1 MDYLQKV
8 FLEGASTPSNSNSN
22 SNSNPSSSSITTTNP
37 STKDPLLTASAGE
50 IVNSVE
56 NQMLHDYSVLG
67 ADGFINKYGLDTY
80 KSFLNQSE
88 QAMGAVR
95 ASRIANSGS
104 LGDIAGDS
112 VKNIITG
119 ALGGLTDTGAFV
131 AGMTGMDTLAKGLS
145 YASEGIRKAGDA
157 LGSDA
162 EQAKRR
168 LYAFKQQGLKNR
180 IDREYEEDIA
190 SGKSTTEAELARIG
204 KQFGGTVGNA
214 FSSGHALEL
223 GTSGL
228 GSLITGGAVSKGI
241 GLGAKATKSFMP
253 KVASGVDAFA
263 KSNKVAEKIVKNS
276 PWMASMGAQEGG
288 GAYSQQLLEGL
299 SMSIEDLRAHSPQ
312 FNTAVKQYVEQGY
325 SLPEAEQKAKEDMAF
340 AAARQA
346 SLETAAAAFVA
357 NALTSPLSKMTR
369 GDKTLS
375 RYIGEAL
382 GEPVEEG
389 ITEGLGQIAGN
400 KATRD
405 YLDQRQTLME
415 DVGQSAAEGAVGGL
429 GIVGARSVIPAA
441 ELAVQ
446 TATQGAK
453 ELGVA
458 AGNLANTSRTTK
470 EISENSPLSTGV
482 GQSPLN
488 LEETG
493 DKEEATTLPNDSVNI
508 EESSVNTSILKDSI
522 EEPVSQEQESPKKIE
537 ERHSKATL
545 DTIRIKSEKQE
556 EVTSDDVIDTL
567 PEATNV
573 YKEVENGSLSV
584 DDPNVGIANAIFQYA
599 GQLTTAPVRARPT
612 YGESLTAEQ
621 AKYEAIALALLSD
634 KGASA
639 INSFIT
645 MSDGENDLSL
655 KPEHL
660 NQVLQGSYT
669 PAIDEKLSEIKELLG
684 VTSPKESNEYKVLG
698 TDLPSTRRNTDG
710 GVSSSFTLSNGSSK
724 IPVKISMKGDSS
736 GTIETNGKKV
746 SFTSE
751 EGKSISKGGSVSAI
765 DFARSKLGIEK
776 SYKLISEK
784 NLTGRNAEDLL
795 NDPNSSGDT
804 VALIQNELKK
814 RGLTVEEDS
823 DSGYKTVREVASE
836 ETEKS
841 FKQSFGEKISS
852 LFKVV
857 KRPLHIWE
865 KESPLQEVHDLF
877 SSPERI
883 KNVLKSNK
891 FANERKLTNTLFE
904 PTYEYNPDSKTWEP
918 SGPSLADEVA
928 NVIAPDSFLASQIYE
943 PIAKNLT
950 FDKDMPIEGK
960 KKLEDICKLAA
971 IQFIA
976 NVAAYQ
982 HVLTPQELEKF
993 GFMKDNQN
1001 NLLETGTGLYEQMGL
1016 QNLATLIRKFMGV
1029 SPNNDAIGEDVEKFF
1044 AQKALE
1050 VAEGL
1055 LDSGV
1060 LSQTPITLDAINGY
1074 DAKGKPIPNAVTVNF
1089 FTLSEDF
1096 TQANRLFKRKTDILE
1111 AILNPYYKNQIHHE
1125 VPEAKNHINHSSI
1138 KVSRIQQKA
1147 IKALNKVEHH
1157 INVPFYNL
1165 MRELGES
1172 GITELFD
1179 VYPTKDTRLLMTQQ
1193 DFIHRRGQLQS
1204 RSLAFEYLAN
1214 AIGSDDPNST
1224 VVYFSN
1230 VALRNGRIM
1239 QEGMATYQNNK
1250 LLRQALNVG
1259 PLVPRDLT
1267 NELILNSWKATI
1279 AQNLGISINKRE
1291 SSKYLKTVDQ
1301 AIDFIQKDPKI
1312 SDILQKN
1319 PRSKDIKEFIKAF
1332 NKEFEGS
1339 DLKIKDFESLNAIIE
1354 ICRYLE
1360 ATPEER
1366 KSFITRV
1373 YAEIDGINDGPSNIN
1388 SFFAPVVGS
1397 LSPEFI
1403 KSKAKTGMY
1412 FTNSVSQKM
1421 LDPSESN
1428 SELYGTH
1435 GSDFHREVAETNIP
1449 KLLLTRLIETK
1460 KAAQKSNVG
1469 AVKTKATNIE
1479 NTLKAFLT
1487 ICQAIGWLKE
1497 GSDIKKA
1504 LSLTELPKNLEEL
1517 PIRFSKDISKK
1528 LATII
1533 PYGSSP
1539 AGATAQVVNLL
1550 LDGQY
1555 SKGLF
1560 AVISDKLIEMDS
1572 SEKVSFKDQLN
1583 PRFNGVSYSDLRKS
1597 LISLLADPEKGYSG
1611 IESDQVDTYIE
1622 GLPDTFILLKELKSP
1637 EWNVDSNHPE
1647 KTIFKYDKDRKT
1659 KVTNDIR
1666 NLRVTTAGYKRMAD
1680 ALQELIGE
1688 PAHTAVTQ
1696 TIGSQ
1701 AMHGAKIPMAMG
1713 DLMSISHML
1722 MEAFYAKKE
1731 GKPLAK
1737 LSNNTRY
1744 VIEAKLRKIA
1754 PYFEFKHGAVV
1765 VAEKTKPS
1773 IEADP
1778 LLKSK
1783 RLKYHSSTTPLTNVG
1798 VSSGA
1803 LVVQA
1808 SGDGTMIYS
1817 MSNSGQVI
1825 WGSVYDGVY
1834 VPVGEGEKVGKIA
1847 NKGCAYAQNE
1857 PIMQS
1862 LNKSFNRS
1870 INALYEQL
1878 KEFLK
1883 EDFLKAN
1890 NITNGEDALIFALQS
1905 AVSGTYPDG
1914 SAMEPE
1920 IAKNFKDI
1928 GKAISKDLRLFRPE
1942 DKFDPSLIDEPALKS
1957 SKFSAGKVVLTGS
1970 TAKKNHTINKELRR
1984 VFDLLKVYEANEKV
1998 NKKALNMLPQVFHH
2012 MSAFESTYS
2021 TGDVI
2026 TEERAKELLKEINS
2040 KVEEKFDD
2048 FSELISAYLNTLS
2061 NIYAKDITKNF
2072 TEEQKKIW
2080 NQIRGLDNANSSA
2093 RTLNFEAMLLVKDA
2107 LAPSLDPKIEKK
2119 NPKNP
2124 TYIDPKTAIALN
2136 AAKKVLASK
2145 GEHSNAIWKSV
2156 FSKIGALLPNAEDI
2170 EIYLVSSEKKLPSS
2184 AQVGATNS
2192 ARQAYYEVI
2201 KGKPRIY
2208 IIDQSGKKDI
2218 NNTKNLELLVHE
2230 LIHAS
2235 ISSVVQNHFNKDS
2248 KIKISS
2254 VQARAIDNL
2263 VKLLDQFESKEW
2275 NTEDGTPTVIEG
2287 FKRILKKHGDN
2298 PAVRVDEALAYIL
2311 SNQDLFDA
2319 ISKADT
2325 DVSSW
2330 KEQQSDLQ
2338 SLLGK
2343 IKTYAKNI
2351 FRSILNLISGSK
2363 LDTVN
2368 AKEAF
2373 GRAGKD
2379 INLMKFLELF
2389 GTNTHVIFAKEEHER
2404 DRDPRRTKKL
2414 INSDLDGRNAESL
2427 LGELPPFVD
2436 RVKNIKTYVG
2446 RKVLRFFNPIRT
2458 KVPQVKK
2465 IQQAEVDKWN
2475 NYRDNLAHKLSSL
2488 GLDGDFL
2495 SEKIVDL
2502 QLPHDRFLNRSY
2514 KRDLTKVFNEIIDR
2528 LPEDFLILDP
2538 SKATKEDYERS
2549 KELHSYITGSKKYLD
2564 TLPFLAKPI
2573 SNKGEFEAQAIFFTL
2588 ATYNPEFF
2596 NSIGAILHKPGKK
2609 ASDITI
2615 KSFKDAI
2622 QKLDALINDSLEKD
2636 IEASSAS
2643 DLIKNQLEENK
2654 KLIRETRHN
2663 PIGKVLSLM
2672 DDALINT
2679 GVGAVNLARRVV
2691 KKDPLNKE
2699 IVNEFRDSPINLQ
2712 KGIGEVTRKLVNKFA
2727 HPMIISN
2734 LSELYGR
2741 LPSNTYIQS
2750 TLKKIKGF
2758 YDKIR
2763 KMNLEDMPKILSEH
2777 FKHHKIT
2784 LKDRKFFDWVL
2795 GQTDISVLSNDLHLA
2810 EQCLTDKKAL
2820 ENNIEKFE
2828 ADLRSLDLERFSK
2841 YQKHMKQLANYLCGT
2856 RESGN
2861 LLLTNALAI
2870 SQLLGEDYLRDVDD
2884 NLVAKIDQLTTLYC
2898 LSFLSEADR
2907 AKLKEFYSTDREAM
2921 NHLIKTI
2928 AHVKE
2933 KEAQRIE
2940 ETRQQETEEKIYRN
2954 KSYIYNSLK
2963 GWRPSGNQPKGHYVL
2978 VPKSKQLEFEKKGY
2992 MVQGDYV
2999 NSNIDTSEP
3008 MVRMFTEW
3016 PLENDFQEGIIQGI
3030 TQTAWGYQID
3040 KGTRGEVNG
3049 TRIYDTD
3056 VAQQIFDNL
3065 SKETSTN
3072 GVIPVWSPDGEV
3084 IGFERAVPPEDRA
3097 LIEKHNDLFSG
3108 LAQYI
3113 VRQER
3118 ERVAGVIN
3126 KDLINHVAADYNN
3139 ATESEKKEEFIDVFH
3154 SDLGVFKEAVKRLD
3168 KKTLARIERKFGKG
3182 HFYLRK
3188 DTALSVLGYYRL
3200 SAHNMWDGKF
3210 VLPEKAERVISAIFD
3225 KVLGKK
3231 ARWWIGHA
3239 ENVWKGFVTW
3249 GRETIIIRSMIVP
3262 AINIA
3267 SNVLMLN
3274 TALQIPFTDIW
3285 RLFKECYK
3293 DTEDFN
3299 ALFKKLSYLQ
3309 DEQVSATGPRAEE
3322 LKVEILKVKR
3332 AIDNNPLS
3340 FLIKSGEYSTISA
3353 EGQTFEELDIT
3364 KQKFGDVIETIVDK
3378 MPKELQSLGGNLL
3391 LTRNS
3396 DLFKALAKATNYGDW
3411 IAKSIGFRYLTEI
3424 SKSRKSMLTDEEAR
3438 DIVSTLFVDY
3448 DQFTGRERDYLNS
3461 MGLTWFFTYKYR
3473 MIPAA
3478 ILGMLTSPAR
3488 MLLTTML
3495 ATSVGSIGTPLSDN
3509 FLTKLFTGNIQ
3520 TSIGLDMLWRSF
3532 SLHPLS
3538 CILGL
3543 AK

>member
-8 FLEGASTPSNSNSN
+8 FLEGAAKPSNSVSN
-22 SNSNPSSSSITTTNP
+22 SSTSSSSTSTSP
-37 STKDPLLTASAGE
+37 STKDPLLTASSGE

-80 KSFLNQSE
+80 KSLLNQTE

-95 ASRIANSGS
+95 ASRIAHSGS
-104 LGDIAGDS
+104 LGDAAGDS
-112 VKNIITG
+112 VKNIVTG
-119 ALGGLTDTGAFV
+119 ALGGLADTGAFI
-131 AGMTGMDTLAKGLS
+131 AGMAHLNPVAEGLS
-145 YASEGIRKAGDA
+145 RLSQGIRDVGDS
-157 LGSDA
+157 LGSDS
-162 EQAKRR
+162 EKAKRD

-190 SGKSTTEAELARIG
+190 SGKGTTEAELARIG
-204 KQFGGTVGNA
+204 KQFGGSIGNA
-214 FSSGHALEL
+214 FSTGQALEL

-228 GSLITGGAVSKGI
+228 GSILTGGVVSKGI
-241 GLGAKATKSFMP
+241 GLGAKVARTVMP

-299 SMSIEDLRAHSPQ
+299 GMSIEDLRAHSPQ
-312 FNTAVKQYVEQGY
+312 FNAAVKHYVEQGY
-325 SLPEAEQKAKEDMAF
+325 DLPEAEQKAKEDMAF

-346 SLETAAAAFVA
+346 SLETAAAAFAA
-357 NALTSPLSKMTR
+357 NYLTAPLAKLSR
-369 GDKTLS
+369 GDKILS

-382 GEPVEEG
+382 GEPVEES
-389 ITEGLGQIAGN
+389 ITEGLGQVAGN

-405 YLDQRQTLME
+405 YLDQRQELME

-441 ELAVQ
+441 ELAVK

-470 EISENSPLSTGV
+470 EMSENSPSSTGV
-482 GQSPLN
+482 EQSPLN

-537 ERHSKATL
+537 ERPSKATL

-556 EVTSDDVIDTL
+556 EVTPDDVIDTL

-669 PAIDEKLSEIKELLG
+669 PAIDEKLSEIRELLG
-684 VTSPKESNEYKVLG
+684 VSSPKESNEYKISG
-698 TDLPSTRRNTDG
+698 TDLPSTSRNTDG

-724 IPVKISMKGDSS
+724 IPVKFSINGDFS
-736 GTIETNGKKV
+736 GTIESNGKKI
-746 SFTSE
+746 SFTAE
-751 EGKSISKGGSVSAI
+751 EGKSISKGGNVSAI
-765 DFARSKLGIEK
+765 SFARSKLGIDK

-883 KNVLKSNK
+883 KNILKSNK
-891 FANERKLTNTLFE
+891 FANERKLTNILFE
-904 PTYEYNPDSKTWEP
+904 PTYEYDPDSKTWEP

-943 PIAKNLT
+943 PISKNLT

-1074 DAKGKPIPNAVTVNF
+1074 DAKGKPIPKAVTVNF

-1111 AILNPYYKNQIHHE
+1111 AILNPFYKNQIHHE

-1214 AIGSDDPNST
+1214 AIGADDPNST

-1312 SDILQKN
+1312 SDTLLKN

-1354 ICRYLE
+1354 VCRYLE

-1366 KSFITRV
+1366 KSFIPRV

-1412 FTNSVSQKM
+1412 FTKSVSQKM
-1421 LDPSESN
+1421 LDPSKSN

-1504 LSLTELPKNLEEL
+1504 LSLTELPENLEDL

-1572 SEKVSFKDQLN
+1572 SDKVSFKDQLN
-1583 PRFNGVSYSDLRKS
+1583 PRFNGVSYNDLRKS
-1597 LISLLADPEKGYSG
+1597 LISLLVDPEKGYSG
-1611 IESDQVDTYIE
+1611 IEHDQINTYIE

-1637 EWNVDSNHPE
+1637 EWNVDNNHPE
-1647 KTIFKYDKDRKT
+1647 KTIFKYGKDRKT

-1737 LSNNTRY
+1737 LSINKRY

-1773 IEADP
+1773 IEANP

-1817 MSNSGQVI
+1817 MSNSKRVI

-1847 NKGCAYAQNE
+1847 NKGCAYAQDE

-1870 INALYEQL
+1870 TNALYEQL
-1878 KEFLK
+1878 KESLK

-1914 SAMEPE
+1914 SVMEPE

-1957 SKFSAGKVVLTGS
+1957 SKFSAGKFVLTGS
-1970 TAKKNHTINKELRR
+1970 PAKKKYTINRELRR

-2021 TGDVI
+2021 TGDAI

-2061 NIYAKDITKNF
+2061 NVYAKDVTKNF

-2093 RTLNFEAMLLVKDA
+2093 RTLNFETMLLVKDA
-2107 LAPSLDPKIEKK
+2107 LVPSLDPKIEKK

-2124 TYIDPKTAIALN
+2124 TYIDSKTAIALN

-2170 EIYLVSSEKKLPSS
+2170 EIYIVSSDKKLPSS
-2184 AQVGATNS
+2184 AQVGATNL

-2201 KGKPRIY
+2201 EGKPRIY

-2248 KIKISS
+2248 KIKISA

-2287 FKRILKKHGDN
+2287 FKRILKKHKDN

-2325 DVSSW
+2325 DVSTW

-2338 SLLGK
+2338 SILGK

-2373 GRAGKD
+2373 GRAGED
-2379 INLMKFLELF
+2379 VNLMKFLELF

-2404 DRDPRRTKKL
+2404 DKDPRRTRKL
-2414 INSDLDGRNAESL
+2414 INSDIAPRQANSL
-2427 LGELPPFVD
+2427 TGELPPFVD
-2436 RVKNIKTYVG
+2436 RVRNIKSFIV
-2446 RKVLRFFNPIRT
+2446 RQVFRFRNPFKNQKLPI
-2458 KVPQVKK
+2458 KEYS
-2465 IQQAEVDKWN
+2465 QAEIERWD
-2475 NYRDNLAHKLSSL
+2475 NYRDALAQKLNDA
-2488 GLDGDFL
+2488 GFNGNFL

-2502 QLPHDRFLNRSY
+2502 QLPSSY
-2514 KRDLTKVFNEIIDR
+2514 LLSASQKRDLTKIFNSVIDR
-2528 LPEDFLILDP
+2528 LPEDFLVMDP
-2538 SKATKEDYERS
+2538 STATKEDYERS
-2549 KELHSYITGSKKYLD
+2549 KEIHEYITGSKRFLN
-2564 TLPFLAKPI
+2564 TLPFNSRPYNL
-2573 SNKGEFEAQAIFFTL
+2573 KGEFESQAMFFTL
-2588 ATYNPEFF
+2588 AMYSPEFF
-2596 NSIGAILHKPGKK
+2596 NSIGAILHKPGKQ
-2609 ASDITI
+2609 ASKMTI
-2615 KSFKDAI
+2615 KSFR
-2622 QKLDALINDSLEKD
+2622 DALEALDTRINNALEKE
-2636 IEASSAS
+2636 IEAASAGELMSS
-2643 DLIKNQLEENK
+2643 QLKDYK
-2654 KLIRETRHN
+2654 KDILSKPNVN
-2663 PIGKVLSLM
+2663 PIGSVLNLFDDLVM
-2672 DDALINT
+2672 DTGAMALNSVRRLAGKDPISREIIQEAKEIPMNLRI
-2679 GVGAVNLARRVV
+2679 GFGELAR
-2691 KKDPLNKE
+2691 KMINKYSHPL
-2699 IVNEFRDSPINLQ
+2699 IVN
-2712 KGIGEVTRKLVNKFA
+2712 
-2727 HPMIISN
+2727 N

-2741 LPSNTYIQS
+2741 LPSNTYIQT

-2758 YDKIR
+2758 YDRIR
-2763 KMNLEDMPKILSEH
+2763 KLNLEDMPKILAEH
-2777 FKHHKIT
+2777 FKHHTIN
-2784 LKDRKFFDWVL
+2784 LKDRKFFDRVL
-2795 GQTDISVLSNDLHLA
+2795 GQTDISVLADDLSLA
-2810 EQCLTDKKAL
+2810 ERCLTSKDAL
-2820 ENNIEKFE
+2820 KQAIEKFE
-2828 ADLRSLDLERFSK
+2828 AELKAMSPERFDK
-2841 YQKHMKQLANYLCGT
+2841 YQEKMKQLANFL
-2856 RESGN
+2856 SGDRFSGK
-2861 LLLTNALAI
+2861 LLLTNAYAI
-2870 SQLLGEDYLRDVDD
+2870 SKLLGTDIVEEPSKELIH
-2884 NLVAKIDQLTTLYC
+2884 KIDQITTLYC
-2898 LSFLSEADR
+2898 LEFLSEAER
-2907 AKLKEFYSTDREAM
+2907 AKLKDFYATDRAAM
-2921 NHLIKTI
+2921 NHLIKVL
-2928 AHVKE
+2928 AHIKE
-2933 KEAQRIE
+2933 EEAKRIDK
-2940 ETRQQETEEKIYRN
+2940 TSQQESEEKIYRN
-2954 KSYIYNSLK
+2954 KSYIYNSIK
-2963 GWRPSGNQPKGHYVL
+2963 GWRPSGNQPKGHYIL
-2978 VPKSKQLEFEKKGY
+2978 VDKEHQKDFEQKGY
-2992 MVQGDYV
+2992 VVLGKYQA
-2999 NSNIDTSEP
+2999 SNIDKSKP
-3008 MVRMFTEW
+3008 IVRMFTQW
-3016 PLENDFQEGIIQGI
+3016 PLEQEFQEGIIQCI

-3040 KGTRGEVNG
+3040 KGTRGEANG

-3056 VAQQIFDNL
+3056 VAQNIFDNL
-3065 SKETSTN
+3065 SKETSAN
-3072 GVIPVWSPDGEV
+3072 GVIPVWSPTGEV
-3084 IGFERAVPPEDRA
+3084 VGFERAIPPEDRYT
-3097 LIEKHNDLFSG
+3097 IEKHNDLFSG
-3108 LAQYI
+3108 LAQYR

-3118 ERVAGVIN
+3118 EAIAGDIN
-3126 KDLINHVAADYNN
+3126 KLLIANVAKDYDE
-3139 ATESEKKEEFIDVFH
+3139 ATEEEKKSEFIDVFQ
-3154 SDLGVFKEAVKRLD
+3154 SKYGVFKEAIQRLD
-3168 KKTLARIERKFGKG
+3168 SKTLARIERKFGRG

-3188 DTALSVLGYYRL
+3188 DVANSVLGYYRL

-3210 VLPEKAERVISAIFD
+3210 VLPEKVERTIAGILD
-3225 KVLGKK
+3225 KLLGKK
-3231 ARWWIGHA
+3231 ARYYLGHT
-3239 ENVWKGFVTW
+3239 ENIWKGFVTW
-3249 GRETIIIRSMIVP
+3249 GRETIVIRSMIVP

-3267 SNVLMLN
+3267 SNVIMLN
-3274 TALQIPFTDIW
+3274 VALKIPISDIW
-3285 RLFKECYK
+3285 RLFKESYK

-3299 ALFKKLSYLQ
+3299 KAFKKLSYLN
-3309 DEQVSATGPRAEE
+3309 DELISASPSRVKE
-3322 LKVEILKVKR
+3322 LENEIKKVKLE
-3332 AIDNNPLS
+3332 IENNPLY
-3340 FLIKSGEYSTISA
+3340 FLIQSGEYSTISA
-3353 EGQTFEELDIT
+3353 QGQIFEELDIT
-3364 KQKFGDVIETIVDK
+3364 KQKFGDVIETLVDRI
-3378 MPKELQSLGGNLL
+3378 PKGMQSLGGNLL
-3391 LTRNS
+3391 MTRNS
-3396 DLFKALAKATNYGDW
+3396 DLFKAMAKATNYGDW
-3411 IAKSIGFRYLTEI
+3411 LAKSIGFRYLTEL
-3424 SKSRKSMLTDEEAR
+3424 SKTRKVQMHPEDAR

-3448 DQFTGRERDYLNS
+3448 DQFTGRERDYLNR
-3461 MGLTWFFTYKYR
+3461 MGLTWFMTYKYR

-3478 ILGMLTSPAR
+3478 ILGMLTSPGR
-3488 MLLTTML
+3488 MLL
-3495 ATSVGSIGTPLSDN
+3495 ASIVSSSMGTVGTPLTDN
-3509 FLTKLFTGNIQ
+3509 FFTKLFTGNIQ
-3520 TSIGLDMLWRSF
+3520 SSIGLDMLWRSIT
-3532 SLHPLS
+3532 LHPLNW
-3538 CILGL
+3538 ILGI

>member
-8 FLEGASTPSNSNSN
+8 FLEGASTPSNSNS
-22 SNSNPSSSSITTTNP
+22 STSTITSTNP

-80 KSFLNQSE
+80 KSFLKQSE

-104 LGDIAGDS
+104 LGDVAGDS

-145 YASEGIRKAGDA
+145 YASEGIRKTGDA

-190 SGKSTTEAELARIG
+190 SGKSTSEAELARIG

-228 GSLITGGAVSKGI
+228 GSLLTGGAVSKGI
-241 GLGAKATKSFMP
+241 GLGAKATKAFMP

-263 KSNKVAEKIVKNS
+263 KSNKVAQKIVDNS

-312 FNTAVKQYVEQGY
+312 FNTAVKHYVEQGY

-346 SLETAAAAFVA
+346 SLETAAAAFAA
-357 NALTSPLSKMTR
+357 NYLTAPLAKMSKGDKLLSK
-369 GDKTLS
+369 
-375 RYIGEAL
+375 YIGEAL
-382 GEPVEEG
+382 NEPVEEG

-405 YLDQRQTLME
+405 YLDQRQELME
-415 DVGQSAAEGAVGGL
+415 DVGQASAEGAVGGL
-429 GIVGARSVIPAA
+429 GIVGARS
-441 ELAVQ
+441 AVS
-446 TATQGAK
+446 AMDYASKMAK
-453 ELGVA
+453 ELGA
-458 AGNLANTSRTTK
+458 STNNITNSDTNTDEKK
-470 EISENSPLSTGV
+470 EESPASIGIA
-482 GQSPLN
+482 QSPLN
-488 LEETG
+488 LEDSAEVQEVSTESPSSTIPSENLSSAVENPVETTTKPETSTATVEEPAQPLQN
-493 DKEEATTLPNDSVNI
+493 KEEKERSKTTLENVHTK
-508 EESSVNTSILKDSI
+508 V
-522 EEPVSQEQESPKKIE
+522 
-537 ERHSKATL
+537 
-545 DTIRIKSEKQE
+545 EKQE
-556 EVTSDDVIDTL
+556 PITPDELIDSL
-567 PEATNV
+567 PEALDMFREAQSGNISSKDPRLGTANTV
-573 YKEVENGSLSV
+573 VSLVDSV
-584 DDPNVGIANAIFQYA
+584 
-599 GQLTTAPVRARPT
+599 TTSTAQARPS
-612 YGESLTAEQ
+612 YGETLTKEQ
-621 AKYEAIALALLSD
+621 AFKEASALALMSSL
-634 KGASA
+634 GEASL
-639 INSFIT
+639 NNYIT
-645 MSDGENDLSL
+645 GSDGENDLSL

-660 NQVLQGSYT
+660 NQVLQGSYS
-669 PAIDEKLSEIKELLG
+669 PAINEKLSSIRDLFG
-684 VTSPKESNEYKVLG
+684 VDQSKESSEFKITGN
-698 TDLPSTRRNTDG
+698 DLPSSSRKVDG
-710 GVSSSFTLSNGSSK
+710 GASSSFTLSNGSSK
-724 IPVKISMKGDSS
+724 IPVKFSINGDSS
-736 GTIETNGKKV
+736 GTIESNGKKI
-746 SFTSE
+746 SFTAE
-751 EGKSISKGGSVSAI
+751 EGKSISKGGNVSAVS
-765 DFARSKLGIEK
+765 FARSKLGIDK

-795 NDPNSSGDT
+795 NDPNTSGEA
-804 VALIQNELKK
+804 VNSIQNELKK
-814 RGLTVEEDS
+814 RGLAVEEDT
-823 DSGYKTVREVASE
+823 DSGYKIIREVAKE
-836 ETEKS
+836 EVEKK
-841 FKQSFGEKISS
+841 FKQSFGEKVSK

-857 KRPLHIWE
+857 KRPTYIWE
-865 KESPLQEVHDLF
+865 NNSPIQSVIDLV
-877 SSPERI
+877 SD
-883 KNVLKSNK
+883 SNK
-891 FANERKLTNTLFE
+891 INKILKDNNFANRRKLLETLYQ
-904 PTYEYNPDSKTWEP
+904 PTTTYDPDTGASDP
-918 SGPSLADEVA
+918 DGPTLAEK
-928 NVIAPDSFLASQIYE
+928 IASTLSPDSFLGKQIYE
-943 PIAKNLT
+943 PISKNLT
-950 FDKDMPIEGK
+950 FENDMPIEGR
-960 KKLEDICKLAA
+960 KKLEEVCKLAA
-971 IQFIA
+971 VQFIA

-993 GFMKDNQN
+993 GFMKDKQN
-1001 NLLETGTGLYEQMGL
+1001 NLLETGNGLYEQMGL

-1029 SPNNDAIGEDVEKFF
+1029 SPNNDAVGEDVEKFF

-1060 LSQTPITLDAINGY
+1060 LSQTPVTLDAISGY

-1096 TQANRLFKRKTDILE
+1096 TLQNRLFREKTDILE
-1111 AILNPYYKNQIHHE
+1111 AILNPFYKNQIHYE
-1125 VPEAKNHINHSSI
+1125 VPETKKNINHSSI
-1138 KVSRIQQKA
+1138 KVSRIQKKA
-1147 IKALNKVEHH
+1147 IDALNKVEHH
-1157 INVPFYNL
+1157 INVPFYTL
-1165 MRELGES
+1165 MKGLGEV

-1179 VYPTKDTRLLMTQQ
+1179 VYPTKDTRLLMTKH

-1204 RSLAFEYLAN
+1204 RALAFEYLEN
-1214 AIGSDDPNST
+1214 AIGAEDPNNT

-1250 LLRQALNVG
+1250 LLRQALNIG
-1259 PLVPRDLT
+1259 PLVQRDLT
-1267 NELILNSWKATI
+1267 NETLLNSWKATI
-1279 AQNLGISINKRE
+1279 AQNLGININKKE
-1291 SSKYLKTVDQ
+1291 SSKYLHTIDL
-1301 AIDFIQKDPKI
+1301 AIDFIQKSPDI
-1312 SDILQKN
+1312 SKALLKN
-1319 PRSKDIKEFIKAF
+1319 PDSAIIKDFIKKF
-1332 NKEFEGS
+1332 NSEFKSS

-1360 ATPEER
+1360 ASIEER
-1366 KSFITRV
+1366 KSFIPRV

-1388 SFFAPVVGS
+1388 SFFAPVVGF

-1403 KSKAKTGMY
+1403 KSKVKTGMF
-1412 FTNSVSQKM
+1412 FTDSISQKM
-1421 LDPSESN
+1421 LDPEESN

-1479 NTLKAFLT
+1479 NTLKAFLN

-1497 GSDIKKA
+1497 GSDVKKA
-1504 LSLTELPKNLEEL
+1504 LALTEIPENLDDL
-1517 PIRFSKDISKK
+1517 PIKFTKDISKK

-1533 PYGSSP
+1533 PYGSTPS
-1539 AGATAQVVNLL
+1539 GATAQVVNLL

-1560 AVISDKLIEMDS
+1560 ATISEKLIEMDAS
-1572 SEKVSFKDQLN
+1572 DKVSIRDQLN
-1583 PRFNGVSYSDLRKS
+1583 PRFNGVSYRELRES
-1597 LISLLADPEKGYSG
+1597 LHSLLVDPDKGYSALDPEKVSNF
-1611 IESDQVDTYIE
+1611 IS
-1622 GLPDTFILLKELKSP
+1622 GLPSNFITLKELKSA
-1637 EWNVDSNHPE
+1637 EWKINDNHPE
-1647 KTIFKYDKDRKT
+1647 KSIWKETENSDVKLTD
-1659 KVTNDIR
+1659 DIR
-1666 NLRVTTAGYKRMAD
+1666 NFSVTSVGYSRMAK
-1680 ALQELIGE
+1680 ALQEIIGE

-1722 MEAFYAKKE
+1722 MEAFYAKKA
-1731 GKPLAK
+1731 GKPLSK
-1737 LSNNTRY
+1737 LTNNERF
-1744 VIEAKLRKIA
+1744 VLEAKLRKIA
-1754 PYFEFKHGAVV
+1754 PYFEFDHGAVV
-1765 VAEKTKPS
+1765 MAEKTKPS
-1773 IEADP
+1773 VEATP
-1778 LLKSK
+1778 ILKSK
-1783 RLKYHSSTTPLTNVG
+1783 RLNYHSSKTPLTNVG

-1817 MSNSGQVI
+1817 MSNSGRVI

-1834 VPVGEGEKVGKIA
+1834 VPVGEGENVGKIA
-1847 NKGCAYAQNE
+1847 NKACASAQNE
-1857 PIMQS
+1857 QIMHS
-1862 LNKSFNRS
+1862 LNRSFNRS
-1870 INALYEQL
+1870 TEALYEQL
-1878 KEFLK
+1878 KDLLGEKILEK
-1883 EDFLKAN
+1883 N
-1890 NITNGEDALIFALQS
+1890 NITNGEEALIFSLQS
-1905 AVSGTYPDG
+1905 AISGTYPDG

-1928 GKAISKDLRLFRPE
+1928 SKAIVQDLRFFKPE
-1942 DKFDPSLIDEPALKS
+1942 DKFNPSLIDQPALKS
-1957 SKFSAGKVVLTGS
+1957 SKFGSVKVTLSGTIE
-1970 TAKKNHTINKELRR
+1970 KKKHTINKELHR
-1984 VFDLLKVYEANEKV
+1984 VFDLLKVYEVNESV
-1998 NKKALNMLPQVFHH
+1998 NRKALRMLPQVFHH
-2012 MSAFESTYS
+2012 MSAFNSTYS
-2021 TGDVI
+2021 TGKALSEDD
-2026 TEERAKELLKEINS
+2026 AKKLLKEINS
-2040 KVEEKFDD
+2040 KVNEKFND
-2048 FSELISAYLNTLS
+2048 FSELLAAYLNTLS
-2061 NIYAKDITKNF
+2061 NKYAKDATKNF

-2080 NQIRGLDNANSSA
+2080 KQIRGLDNANSPA
-2093 RTLNFEAMLLVKDA
+2093 RTLNAECMKIFNDEISS
-2107 LAPSLDPKIEKK
+2107 LAPKIKLK
-2119 NPKNP
+2119 VVVKPLSKITQSTIIP
-2124 TYIDPKTAIALN
+2124 LGSAIEALRN
-2136 AAKKVLASK
+2136 KAK
-2145 GEHSNAIWKSV
+2145 HSNAIWKSV
-2156 FSKIGALLPNAEDI
+2156 FYKLEALLPNAKDI
-2170 EIYLVSSEKKLPSS
+2170 QIHLVSSERALPES
-2184 AQVGATNS
+2184 AQRVATNG

-2201 KGKPRIY
+2201 EGNPKIY

-2218 NNTKNLELLVHE
+2218 NSTKNLELLVHE
-2230 LIHAS
+2230 LVHAS
-2235 ISSVVQNHFNKDS
+2235 ISSVIQAHFDKNS
-2248 KIKISS
+2248 KTKLSA

-2275 NTEDGTPTVIEG
+2275 NTEDGTPDVING
-2287 FKRILKKHGDN
+2287 FKRILKNNKGK

-2319 ISKADT
+2319 IGKADT
-2325 DVSSW
+2325 DVSTW

-2338 SLLGK
+2338 KLLGK

-2351 FRSILNLISGSK
+2351 FRSLFNFITGSK
-2363 LDTVN
+2363 IETVS

-2373 GRAGKD
+2373 GKASKD

-2389 GTNTHVIFAKEEHER
+2389 GTNTYVVFSKEIHER
-2404 DRDPRRTKKL
+2404 DKDPKRTKKL
-2414 INSDLDGRNAESL
+2414 INSDLEGRNAESL

-2446 RKVLRFFNPIRT
+2446 RKVLRFFNPIDT
-2458 KVPQVKK
+2458 KVPKVKR

-2475 NYRDNLAHKLSSL
+2475 NYRDNLAQKLTSM

-2502 QLPHDRFLNRSY
+2502 QLPHDRFLNRSHR
-2514 KRDLTKVFNEIIDR
+2514 RDLTKVFNTIIDR

-2538 SKATKEDYERS
+2538 SKATKEDYEKS

-2564 TLPFLAKPI
+2564 TLPFLARPL
-2573 SNKGEFEAQAIFFTL
+2573 SNDGEFEAQAIFFTL

-2596 NSIGAILHKPGKK
+2596 NAIGAILHKPGKK
-2609 ASDITI
+2609 APDTTI
-2615 KSFKDAI
+2615 KSFKEAI
-2622 QKLDALINDSLEKD
+2622 QKFDAIINDSLEKD
-2636 IEASSAS
+2636 IEAASAS
-2643 DLIKNQLEENK
+2643 ELIKNQLEENK
-2654 KLIRETRHN
+2654 KLIRESHQN

-2672 DDALINT
+2672 DDALITT
-2679 GVGAVNLARRVV
+2679 GVGAINLARKVV
-2691 KKDPLNKE
+2691 KKDPISND
-2699 IVNEFRDSPINLQ
+2699 IVNDFREAPINLQ
-2712 KGIGEVTRKLVNKFA
+2712 KGMGEVARKLVNKFA

-2763 KMNLEDMPKILSEH
+2763 KMNLEEMPKILSEH

-2784 LKDRKFFDWVL
+2784 LKDRKFFDWTL
-2795 GQTDISVLSNDLHLA
+2795 GQTDISILATDLQLA
-2810 EQCLTDKKAL
+2810 ENCLTDSKIL
-2820 ENNIEKFE
+2820 EDTIEKSE
-2828 ADLRSLDLERFSK
+2828 ADLRSLDPKRFNK
-2841 YQKHMKQLANYLCGT
+2841 YKAKMKQLANYLCGT
-2856 RESGN
+2856 RESGK

-2870 SQLLGEDYLRDVDD
+2870 SQLLGEDYIREPDEQ
-2884 NLVAKIDQLTTLYC
+2884 LVTKIDRLTTLYC
-2898 LSFLSEADR
+2898 LSFLTEADR
-2907 AKLKEFYSTDREAM
+2907 SKLKEFYSTDREAM

-2933 KEAQRIE
+2933 EESKRIKK
-2940 ETRQQETEEKIYRN
+2940 TSQQETEEKIYRN

-2978 VPKSKQLEFEKKGY
+2978 VPKSQQLAFEKKGY
-2992 MVQGDYV
+2992 MVQGIYSK
-2999 NSNIDTSEP
+2999 SNIDTSEP

-3040 KGTRGEVNG
+3040 KGTRGEAVG

-3056 VAQQIFDNL
+3056 VAQSIFDNI
-3065 SKETSTN
+3065 SKETSSN
-3072 GVIPVWSPDGEV
+3072 GVIPVWSPYGEV
-3084 IGFERAVPPEDRA
+3084 IGFERAIPPEDRA
-3097 LIEKHNDLFSG
+3097 LIERHNDLFSG

-3113 VRQER
+3113 VRQKR
-3118 ERVAGVIN
+3118 EEVAGAIN
-3126 KDLINHVAADYNN
+3126 KDLINHVADEYKN
-3139 ATESEKKEEFIDVFH
+3139 ASDIDKKEEFIDVFH
-3154 SDLGVFKEAVKRLD
+3154 SDLGVFKEAIKRLD
-3168 KKTLARIERKFGKG
+3168 SKTLARIERKFGKG

-3210 VLPEKAERVISAIFD
+3210 VLPEKAEQVISAIFD

-3239 ENVWKGFVTW
+3239 ENVWKGLVTW

-3299 ALFKKLSYLQ
+3299 GLFKKLSYLQ
-3309 DEQVSATGPRAEE
+3309 DELISATGPKAER
-3322 LKVEILKVKR
+3322 LKSEILKVKR
-3332 AIDNNPLS
+3332 EITNNPLN

-3364 KQKFGDVIETIVDK
+3364 KQKFGDVIESVVDK
-3378 MPKELQSLGGNLL
+3378 MPKGLQSLGGNLL

-3396 DLFKALAKATNYGDW
+3396 DLFKAMAKVTNYGDW
-3411 IAKSIGFRYLTEI
+3411 LAKSIGFRYLTEI

-3461 MGLTWFFTYKYR
+3461 IGLTWFFTYKYR

-3495 ATSVGSIGTPLSDN
+3495 ATSVGTIGTPLSDN

>member
-8 FLEGASTPSNSNSN
+8 FLEGASTPSN

-56 NQMLHDYSVLG
+56 NQMLHDYSILG

-131 AGMTGMDTLAKGLS
+131 AGMAGMDTLAKGLS

-241 GLGAKATKSFMP
+241 GLGAKATKAFMP

-263 KSNKVAEKIVKNS
+263 KSNKVAQKIVDNS

-312 FNTAVKQYVEQGY
+312 FNTAVKHYVEQGY

-346 SLETAAAAFVA
+346 SLETAAAAFAA
-357 NALTSPLSKMTR
+357 NYLTAPLAKMSKGDKLLSK
-369 GDKTLS
+369 
-375 RYIGEAL
+375 YIGEAL
-382 GEPVEEG
+382 NEPVEEG

-405 YLDQRQTLME
+405 YLDQRQELME
-415 DVGQSAAEGAVGGL
+415 DVGQASAEGAVGGL
-429 GIVGARSVIPAA
+429 GIVGARS
-441 ELAVQ
+441 AVS
-446 TATQGAK
+446 AMDYASKVAK
-453 ELGVA
+453 ELGA
-458 AGNLANTSRTTK
+458 STNNIINSDTNTEEKK
-470 EISENSPLSTGV
+470 EESPASIGID
-482 GQSPLN
+482 QSPLN
-488 LEETG
+488 LEDSAEVQEVSTESPSSTIPSEKLSSAVENPVETTTKPETSTATVEKPTQPLQN
-493 DKEEATTLPNDSVNI
+493 KEEKERSKTTLENVHTK
-508 EESSVNTSILKDSI
+508 V
-522 EEPVSQEQESPKKIE
+522 
-537 ERHSKATL
+537 
-545 DTIRIKSEKQE
+545 EKQE
-556 EVTSDDVIDTL
+556 PITPDELIDSL
-567 PEATNV
+567 PEALDMFREAQSGNISSEDPRLGTANTV
-573 YKEVENGSLSV
+573 VSLVDSV
-584 DDPNVGIANAIFQYA
+584 
-599 GQLTTAPVRARPT
+599 TTSTAQARPS
-612 YGESLTAEQ
+612 YGETLTKEQ
-621 AKYEAIALALLSD
+621 AFKEASALALMSSL
-634 KGASA
+634 GEASL
-639 INSFIT
+639 NNYIT
-645 MSDGENDLSL
+645 GSDGENDLSL

-660 NQVLQGSYT
+660 NQVLQGSYS
-669 PAIDEKLSEIKELLG
+669 PAINEKLSSIRDLFG
-684 VTSPKESNEYKVLG
+684 VDQSKESSEFKITGN
-698 TDLPSTRRNTDG
+698 DLPSSSRKVDG
-710 GVSSSFTLSNGSSK
+710 GASSSFTLSNGSSK
-724 IPVKISMKGDSS
+724 IPVKFSINVDSS
-736 GTIETNGKKV
+736 GTIESNGKKI
-746 SFTSE
+746 SFTAE
-751 EGKSISKGGSVSAI
+751 EGKSISKGGNVSAVS
-765 DFARSKLGIEK
+765 FARSKLGIDK

-795 NDPNSSGDT
+795 NDPNTSGEA
-804 VALIQNELKK
+804 VNSIQNELKK
-814 RGLTVEEDS
+814 RGLTVEEDT
-823 DSGYKTVREVASE
+823 DSGYKIIREVAKE
-836 ETEKS
+836 EVEKR
-841 FKQSFGEKISS
+841 FKQSFGEKVSK

-857 KRPLHIWE
+857 KRPTYIWE
-865 KESPLQEVHDLF
+865 S
-877 SSPERI
+877 SSPIQSVIDLISDEN
-883 KNVLKSNK
+883 KLNKLLKDNN
-891 FANERKLTNTLFE
+891 FANRRKLLNTLYLSTSSKNLDT
-904 PTYEYNPDSKTWEP
+904 PT
-918 SGPSLADEVA
+918 LAKK
-928 NVIAPDSFLASQIYE
+928 IADTLSPDSFLGKQIYE
-943 PIAKNLT
+943 PISKNLT
-950 FDKDMPIEGK
+950 FESDMPIEGR
-960 KKLEDICKLAA
+960 KKLEEVCKLAA
-971 IQFIA
+971 VQFIA

-1001 NLLETGTGLYEQMGL
+1001 NLLETGNGLYEQMGL

-1060 LSQTPITLDAINGY
+1060 LAQTPVTLDAISGY
-1074 DAKGKPIPNAVTVNF
+1074 DAKGKPIPNSVTVNF

-1096 TQANRLFKRKTDILE
+1096 TLKNRLFREKTDILE
-1111 AILNPYYKNQIHHE
+1111 AILNPFYKNQIHYE
-1125 VPEAKNHINHSSI
+1125 VPETKKNINHSSI
-1138 KVSRIQQKA
+1138 KVSRIQKKA
-1147 IKALNKVEHH
+1147 IDALNKVEHH

-1165 MRELGES
+1165 MMQLGED
-1172 GITELFD
+1172 GITRLFD
-1179 VYPTKDTRLLMTQQ
+1179 VYPAKDTRLLMTQQ

-1204 RSLAFEYLAN
+1204 RSLAYEYLVN
-1214 AIGSDDPNST
+1214 AVGSEDPNNT

-1259 PLVPRDLT
+1259 PLIPRDLT
-1267 NELILNSWKATI
+1267 SDFFLNSWKSTI
-1279 AQNLGISINKRE
+1279 AQNLGISINKRAA
-1291 SSKYLKTVDQ
+1291 SNYLGTIDQ
-1301 AIDFIQKDPKI
+1301 AIEFIQKYPKI
-1312 SDILQKN
+1312 SDTLLKS
-1319 PRSKDIKEFIKAF
+1319 PRAEDIKDFIKAF

-1360 ATPEER
+1360 ATPEDR

-1572 SEKVSFKDQLN
+1572 SDKVSFKDQLN

-1647 KTIFKYDKDRKT
+1647 KTIFKYGKDRKT

-1731 GKPLAK
+1731 GKPLTK
-1737 LSNNTRY
+1737 LSNNKRY

-1834 VPVGEGEKVGKIA
+1834 VPVGEGERVGKIA

-1890 NITNGEDALIFALQS
+1890 NITNGEDALIFVLQS
-1905 AVSGTYPDG
+1905 AVSVTYPDG

-1928 GKAISKDLRLFRPE
+1928 GKAITKDLRLFRPE

-1957 SKFSAGKVVLTGS
+1957 SKFSAGKFVLTGS
-1970 TAKKNHTINKELRR
+1970 PAKKKYTINRELRR

-2119 NPKNP
+2119 NP

-2156 FSKIGALLPNAEDI
+2156 FSKIEALLPNAEDI

-2208 IIDQSGKKDI
+2208 IIDQSVKKDI

-2446 RKVLRFFNPIRT
+2446 RKVLRFFNPINT

-2475 NYRDNLAHKLSSL
+2475 NYRDNLAQKLTSL

-2502 QLPHDRFLNRSY
+2502 QLPHDRFLNRSH

-2609 ASDITI
+2609 SSDITI

-2679 GVGAVNLARRVV
+2679 GVGAVNLARRAI
-2691 KKDPLNKE
+2691 KKDPLDKE

-2712 KGIGEVTRKLVNKFA
+2712 KGMGEVTRKLVNKFA

-2795 GQTDISVLSNDLHLA
+2795 GQTDISVLSNDLHLV

-2828 ADLRSLDLERFSK
+2828 ADLRSLDPERFSK

-2933 KEAQRIE
+2933 SEAQRIE

-2978 VPKSKQLEFEKKGY
+2978 VPKTKQLEFEKKGY

-3072 GVIPVWSPDGEV
+3072 GVIPIWSPDGEV
-3084 IGFERAVPPEDRA
+3084 IGFERAVPPEDRV

-3118 ERVAGVIN
+3118 EKVAGVIN

-3154 SDLGVFKEAVKRLD
+3154 SDLGVFKEAIKRLD
-3168 KKTLARIERKFGKG
+3168 SKTLARIERKFGKG

-3210 VLPEKAERVISAIFD
+3210 VLPEKAEQVISAIFD

-3239 ENVWKGFVTW
+3239 ENVWKGLVTW

-3309 DEQVSATGPRAEE
+3309 DEQISATGSRAEE
-3322 LKVEILKVKR
+3322 LKAEILKVKR